1 MGGGLG
7 GGSRIRS
14 RRAPF
19 PDAPFLARA
28 PPLALAPLDLAR
40 LALVPPT
47 AALAP
52 LAAVPVLAA
61 TSPPSHPAGRCRLR
75 GRPGG
80 YRSRPAGGRVY
91 GHSAVRSP
99 TAATCRWDRSVP
111 ASRLVRLSSLIV
123 PPLPSHTLRSDGT
136 AFLPLALHPTPL

>member
-1 MGGGLG
+1 MGRAWAGDSPTT
-7 GGSRIRS
+7 SRLP
-14 RRAPF
+14 PF
-19 PDAPFLARA
+19 PDAPFLAPA

-80 YRSRPAGGRVY
+80 YRSRPAGGRVS

-99 TAATCRWDRSVP
+99 TPATCRWDRSVP
-111 ASRLVRLSSLIV
+111 ASRLVRLSSLIE
-123 PPLPSHTLRSDGT
+123 PLRRSPTIRCHGRV
-136 AFLPLALHPTPL
+136 FLPRALHPA